1 MSNLTPDV
9 SSIRINLKNLPNKPG
24 VYLMLDEKGKVIYV
38 GKASN
43 LKRRISSYFRKN
55 IPDSKTKR
63 LVSKIHSFDYEIHSS
78 EEAAIIREREL
89 IRTYSPKFNV
99 QFMDDKEY
107 PMIRITALSKD
118 EPFSRLF
125 IVRSIT
131 YPNDW
136 YFGRKTDVK
145 ALRDSVRSLRKIF
158 PVANKTYCF
167 RTKKPCLDFSIY
179 RCSAPC
185 ANKISTFEYQRIVSQ
200 LILFLQGKR
209 KDLIDSL
216 YQEMNDASNRMDF
229 EHAAKIRDRIIHI
242 EKTIDSQKGFPKPR
256 DKDIILLLD
265 YSNFYMLGIFWIRD
279 NHVINTEK
287 KFLGKIEVL
296 SEPELIKSFITNY
309 YLTTDFIPPIIEV
322 STELDEE
329 IDILEIWLSK
339 KRGLSVKIQSNRE
352 IFNSSLIKIPIKQFE
367 MHLGEKV
374 RSIQKKQELKVKALK
389 ELKEYLNLK
398 SVPERIETYD
408 ISNIQGSLPVGS
420 MVVFHNGSPIKS
432 EYRRFKIKSVKP
444 EANDV
449 AMLQEVL
456 SRRLSHKDS
465 KFTSKPPDLLVIDG
479 GKPQV
484 NAIYRI
490 LKRLKYKIP
499 VIGLA
504 KREEEIY
511 LPLKRNP
518 VLIPKDSDALRLL
531 QQGRDEAH
539 RFAITYHKK
548 RRISQPKT
556 RLDQIPGIGAKRRN
570 ALFQYFGDIHQIE
583 SATVDELCEVE
594 GISRGLAEK
603 IHLFFT
609 TN

>member
-1 MSNLTPDV
+1 
-9 SSIRINLKNLPNKPG
+9 
-24 VYLMLDEKGKVIYV
+24 
-38 GKASN
+38 
-43 LKRRISSYFRKN
+43 
-55 IPDSKTKR
+55 
-63 LVSKIHSFDYEIHSS
+63 
-78 EEAAIIREREL
+78 
-89 IRTYSPKFNV
+89 
-99 QFMDDKEY
+99 MDDKEY

-465 KFTSKPPDLLVIDG
+465 KFASKPPDLLVIDG